1 MMTPFLNRAMPDG
14 LEGLMELAMDLRWVG
29 SQRSDTLWEHIDAE
43 AWERTGNPYMILQ
56 NASEECLAKAARN
69 HALLAEMR
77 EALRSRRRDLE
88 RETWYQRCHAPGAL
102 RPVAYFS
109 MEFGLS
115 EALPIYSGGLGI
127 LAGDHLKTASDMGV
141 PLVGIG
147 ILYQQ
152 GYFHQVID
160 ADYRQI
166 EALPYNDPVSLPVL
180 PVHDPDGGWL
190 RVPLSLPGRTLML
203 RVWQAVVGR
212 VRLYLLDSNDPL
224 NSPWDRA
231 ITANLYPSEPEKRFI
246 QEAALGFGGWRVL
259 EELGIDP
266 EVCHL
271 NEGHAALV
279 VLARARAF
287 QQRTGRTFAESLRA
301 TRAGNVF
308 TTHTPVAAGFDRF
321 HPSLVQ
327 RYVAH
332 FASTVGVSVGDLLAL
347 GRMDDGNPNEA
358 LNMAYLALRG
368 SGVVNAVSQLHGEVS
383 RRIFA
388 PLFPGWPV
396 RETPI
401 GHVTNGVHVPS
412 WDSQRASALWER
424 ACDTAHWLDQDERH
438 ELTVDSLPDT
448 TLWEFR
454 CGGRME
460 LVKYVRRRLQRQLR
474 QAGAP
479 EEESDAARQ
488 ALDPN
493 ALTLGFA
500 RRFATYKR
508 PTLLLSDPERLA
520 RLLASADRPVQLI
533 VAGKAHPNDGEGKR
547 LVQQIARFAA
557 QPHVCDRVVFL
568 ADYDIA
574 LTRHLVAGVDVW
586 INTPRRPWEAC
597 GTSGMKVLV
606 NGGLNVSELD
616 GWWAEAH
623 DPDLGWALG
632 DGEEHDDPAWD
643 RLTAERLY
651 AILESEVV
659 PAFYDRDE
667 NGLPKR
673 WIERVRLSMCAL
685 TARFSSH
692 RMLAEYVESAY
703 LPAAERYRRRAAE
716 LGALGAELE
725 EWSRAVRD
733 AWKGVRFGDMRI
745 SHSEGRRRHEVQ
757 VYLGDVGASRAVVEL
772 YADAVEGWPAER
784 IVMEPGAPIPG
795 AVEGYVYAAEAD
807 VDRPASHYTP
817 RVRPFHR
824 AALCPLEERRI
835 LWRS

>member
-1 MMTPFLNRAMPDG
+1 MMTPFLNRPMPAG
-14 LEGLMELAMDLRWVG
+14 LEGLMELAMDLRWIG
-29 SQRSDTLWEHIDAE
+29 SQKSDALWEHLDPE

-56 NASEECLAKAARN
+56 NASEPCLAKAVEN
-69 HALLAEMR
+69 ETLLGAMR
-77 EALRSRRRDLE
+77 DALRSRQEDLA
-88 RETWYQRCHAPGAL
+88 RETWYQRRHAPGAL
-102 RPVAYFS
+102 RPVVYFS

-141 PLVGIG
+141 PLVGVG
-147 ILYQQ
+147 LLYQQ
-152 GYFHQVID
+152 GYFHQLID
-160 ADYRQI
+160 ADGRQI

-190 RVPLSLPGRTLML
+190 RVPLSLPGRTVML
-203 RVWQAVVGR
+203 RVWEAVVGR

-224 NSPWDRA
+224 NGPWDRA

-246 QEAALGFGGWRVL
+246 QETVLGFGGWRVI
-259 EELGIDP
+259 EELGIEP

-271 NEGHAALV
+271 NEGHAAFV

-287 QQRTGRTFAESLRA
+287 QQRTGRTFAEALRA

-327 RYVAH
+327 RYAAH
-332 FASTVGVSVGDLLAL
+332 FAATVGVSVDDILAL
-347 GRMDDGNPNEA
+347 GRADDGNPDEM

-368 SGVVNAVSQLHGEVS
+368 SGTVNGVSQLHGEVS
-383 RRIFA
+383 RRIFS

-396 RETPI
+396 HETPV

-412 WDSQRASALWER
+412 WDSQQTTSLWTR
-424 ACDTAHWLDQDERH
+424 ACGTAHWLDRDEQP
-438 ELTVDSLPDT
+438 ELTIEALPDA
-448 TLWEFR
+448 TLWDFR
-454 CGGRME
+454 CANRLE
-460 LVKYVRRRLQRQLR
+460 LVRYVRRRLQRQLR
-474 QAGAP
+474 ESGAP
-479 EEESDAARQ
+479 DEVVAAARQ

-508 PTLLLSDPERLA
+508 PALLLTDPERLA
-520 RLLASADRPVQLI
+520 RLVTNAERPVQLI

-547 LVQQIARFAA
+547 LVQQMARFAA
-557 QPHVCDRVVFL
+557 RPDVRDRVVFL
-568 ADYDIA
+568 ADYDIG
-574 LTRHLVAGVDVW
+574 LTRQLVAGVDVW

-606 NGGLNVSELD
+606 NGGLNLSELD
-616 GWWAEAH
+616 GWWAEAY

-651 AILESEVV
+651 EVLENAVV
-659 PAFYDRDE
+659 PEFYDRDAD
-667 NGLPKR
+667 GFPRR

-692 RMLAEYVESAY
+692 RMLAEYVENAY
-703 LPAAERYRRRAAE
+703 LPAAERYRRRAAD

-725 EWSRAVRD
+725 EWAAAVRD
-733 AWKGVRFGDMRI
+733 AWKGVRFGDLRV
-745 SHSEGRRRHEVQ
+745 SEADGKRRYDVQ
-757 VYLGDVGASRAVVEL
+757 VYLGDLGAARAAVEL
-772 YADAVEGWPAER
+772 YADAVDGWPSECVAMERGAAIPGAIEGFVYTAEVPAER
-784 IVMEPGAPIPG
+784 
-795 AVEGYVYAAEAD
+795 
-807 VDRPASHYTP
+807 PAGHYTP
-817 RVRPFHR
+817 RVRPYHPE
-824 AALCPLEERRI
+824 AICPLEERRI